1 MNRRRNLSCLQLAD
15 EVKARWHTSV
25 LTLQESDKTLA
36 DKVKV
41 FLQSGEGSKQ
51 LIIAKDIGAT
61 IKQISNEKE
70 PGIVLGLSFL
80 SEIYEACS
88 SRHPIR
94 RAIAW

>member
-51 LIIAKDIGAT
+51 LIIAKD
-61 IKQISNEKE
+61 
-70 PGIVLGLSFL
+70 V
-80 SEIYEACS
+80 
-88 SRHPIR
+88 IR
-94 RAIAW
+94 LMHILTCGCNNLCTFNIAGFT